1 VVPVDDRALVG
12 ALVSGDPRGL
22 EGAYR
27 AYADRLYTY
36 CRGMLRDPDAAAD
49 AVHDTFVLAS
59 QRAGQLRDPD
69 RLRSWLYAIARNECL
84 RLLRGRARQ
93 APLEEAGEVSAPE
106 TDPVAGLRAAEIQ
119 ELVWSAAD
127 GLNPGDR
134 EVFELAVRHELP
146 APEVSE
152 LLGVSVAHAHAR
164 LSRARTQLER
174 ALGALLVARTGRLDC
189 PQLGELLGSW
199 DGKLTALLRKRVSRH
214 IESCETCAERQRR
227 QLRPAALFS
236 AYAAVPFLVVPG
248 ELWPRLALTSFD
260 PGAAPARAEIA
271 GRAGRFDPATG
282 FPRPYELR
290 QRRRAVAGVAAVAVA
305 ALLAAGAGAMVP
317 PVFLAA
323 DEPGLPPTAAAVASP
338 TGPPIGVLG
347 PSPSPSPTPSPT
359 PTPSPSPSPEPPPPP
374 PPSSPPPPPPNA
386 APEIVRVSR
395 VPDLIAPD
403 RPEGGCSPAATT
415 SVVTAF
421 VTDPDDAPGTLAVQF
436 RYGLS
441 TDPSVTGVIGMS
453 SAGDGTFSG
462 TLGPFAYGEVPSG
475 GGLFSIRVSV
485 TDPDGAVTTAEP
497 VIVTL
502 NGCGPAG

>member
-374 PPSSPPPPPPNA
+374 PPSSPPSSSASPSPPRTLSFDVVIETLPDPCSRLYDLIVEVRANLPLDRGTLTLQSGTG
-386 APEIVRVSR
+386 APVSHPMQVVGSTASLKLFGLPGTDPTAWSVEIVATDGLRAADSDTIPACSR
-395 VPDLIAPD
+395 
-403 RPEGGCSPAATT
+403 
-415 SVVTAF
+415 
-421 VTDPDDAPGTLAVQF
+421 
-436 RYGLS
+436 
-441 TDPSVTGVIGMS
+441 
-453 SAGDGTFSG
+453 
-462 TLGPFAYGEVPSG
+462 
-475 GGLFSIRVSV
+475 
-485 TDPDGAVTTAEP
+485 
-497 VIVTL
+497 
-502 NGCGPAG
+502 